1 MTNEIKNT
9 SAFPPPPDEYKAF
22 TSEEAV
28 SEVQPPQPPKGPF
41 SVFGKLQS
49 ADEQTKSLE
58 EQGIPVMYDE
68 SAPILL
74 ELKRINHR
82 ILFAFQRL
90 VGIIAEGNESTD
102 QCLEEIKNLFL
113 NAHSILH
120 KLRSAQ
126 AYEHMH
132 YCLRKQT
139 QQLEEF
145 KKDFENKLNE
155 IANLSP

>member
-22 TSEEAV
+22 TSEDKINEI
-28 SEVQPPQPPKGPF
+28 QPPVPPNGNI
-41 SVFGKLQS
+41 SVFGEVQEAEKQI
-49 ADEQTKSLE
+49 KSLE
-58 EQGIPVMYDE
+58 EQGIPVLYDE
-68 SAPILL
+68 TAPSLL
-74 ELKRINHR
+74 ELKTLNHK
-82 ILFAFQRL
+82 IMFAFQKL
-90 VGIIAEGNESTD
+90 VGIIADGNESTEP
-102 QCLEEIKNLFL
+102 CLNEIKNLFL
-113 NAHSILH
+113 NAHYILH

-132 YCLRKQT
+132 YCLKEQKR
-139 QQLEEF
+139 QLDEF